1 MIRIKNQLGRYF
13 TLISIISVLFIT
25 IISNLS
31 MNIFFSNYLQNARDI
46 KDLAMIDY
54 IAELNHENQGLDDV
68 DKMSI
73 EHYAFNLSSEVILMD
88 LSGKVQFS
96 TRNPEGAG
104 QGLTDKADYM
114 DNTKFAYNSYEYKEA
129 GKVIGS
135 ILVGRPKSIFS
146 TTEDKRFFYTI
157 NGIYLIAALFSTF
170 VGTFLKNRISK
181 TFLKPIYAIQENT
194 KFIEEGSY
202 GKVSDVGTNTIEL
215 SDLSLAIN
223 NMAVKLEQQ
232 ENIRKRMTADISHE
246 LRTPLATLSSHIEAF
261 LDGVWEPTPE
271 RLGIIQNEITRLTK
285 LIKDLGDLSSL
296 ENEGARFEKKEI
308 NLSVLFSNIIES
320 FEPLFHSEEI
330 TLEKSIKVNILFKG
344 DADRLNQIFI
354 NIISNALKYTNK
366 GGRVY
371 VVMDEDKD
379 RIHIKVMDN
388 GIGISKQDLPYVF
401 ERFYRGD
408 KSRSRETGGKGIGLT
423 ITKALVEA
431 HNGTIKI
438 SSEQDEGTTVEI
450 QFDKN
455 EDLDKTSRS

>member
-1 MIRIKNQLGRYF
+1 
-13 TLISIISVLFIT
+13 
-25 IISNLS
+25 
-31 MNIFFSNYLQNARDI
+31 
-46 KDLAMIDY
+46 
-54 IAELNHENQGLDDV
+54 
-68 DKMSI
+68 
-73 EHYAFNLSSEVILMD
+73 
-88 LSGKVQFS
+88 
-96 TRNPEGAG
+96 
-104 QGLTDKADYM
+104 M

>member
-13 TLISIISVLFIT
+13 TLISILSVLFIT

-88 LSGKVQFS
+88 LSGKVLFS
-96 TRNPEGAG
+96 TRNPEGVE
-104 QGLTDKADYM
+104 QGLIDKADHM
-114 DNTKFAYNSYEYKEA
+114 DNTKFAYNSYEYQEDDI
-129 GKVIGS
+129 VIGS

-146 TTEDKRFFYTI
+146 TTEDKQFFYTI
-157 NGIYLIAALFSTF
+157 NGIYLIAALFSVF
-170 VGTFLKNRISK
+170 IGTLLKNRISR
-181 TFLKPIYAIQENT
+181 TFLKPIYAIQSNT

-202 GKVSDVGTNTIEL
+202 SKVTDVGTNTIEL
-215 SDLSLAIN
+215 NELSLTIN
-223 NMAVKLEQQ
+223 NMAIKLEQQ
-232 ENIRKRMTADISHE
+232 ESIRKRMTADISHE
-246 LRTPLATLSSHIEAF
+246 LRTPLATLNSHIEAF

-271 RLGIIQNEITRLTK
+271 RLVIIQNEITRLTK

-296 ENEGARFEKKEI
+296 ENEGVSFEKKEI
-308 NLSVLFSNIIES
+308 NLSTLFSNIIES

-330 TLEKSIKVNILFKG
+330 TLEKSIKDNILFLG

-366 GGRVY
+366 GGLVC
-371 VVMDEDKD
+371 VVMDEDKEH
-379 RIHIKVMDN
+379 IHIKVKDN
-388 GIGISKQDLPYVF
+388 GIGISKEDLPYVF

-423 ITKALVEA
+423 ITKALIEA
-431 HNGTIKI
+431 HDGNIKI
-438 SSEQDEGTTVEI
+438 TSELEEGTTVDI
-450 QFDKN
+450 QFD
-455 EDLDKTSRS
+455 RI

>member
-13 TLISIISVLFIT
+13 TLISIISVIFIT

-73 EHYAFNLSSEVILMD
+73 EHYAFNLTSEVILLD

-96 TRNPEGAG
+96 TRNPEGVD
-104 QGLTDKADYM
+104 QGLIDKSDYL
-114 DNTKFAYNSYEYKEA
+114 DNTKFAYKSYEYEEN

-157 NGIYLIAALFSTF
+157 NGIYLIAALFSVV
-170 VGTFLKNRISK
+170 VGAFFKNRLSG
-181 TFLKPIYAIQENT
+181 TFLKPIYAIQKNT
-194 KFIEEGSY
+194 KYIEEGSY
-202 GKVSDVGTNTIEL
+202 SKVSDVGTNTIEL
-215 SDLSLAIN
+215 SDLSLSIN
-223 NMAVKLEQQ
+223 NMALKLEQQ
-232 ENIRKRMTADISHE
+232 ENIRKRMTADIAHE
-246 LRTPLATLSSHIEAF
+246 LRTPLATLNSHIEAF

-271 RLGIIQNEITRLTK
+271 RLVIIQNEITRLTK

-296 ENEGARFEKKEI
+296 ENEGASFEKKEI
-308 NLSVLFSNIIES
+308 NLSMLFSNIIES
-320 FEPLFHSEEI
+320 FEPLFNSEEI
-330 TLEKSIKVNILFKG
+330 TLEKSIKDNIFFSG

-354 NIISNALKYTNK
+354 NVVSNALKYTNK
-366 GGRVY
+366 GGQVY
-371 VVMDEDKD
+371 VEMDEDKD
-379 RIHIKVMDN
+379 HIHIKVNDN
-388 GIGISKQDLPYVF
+388 GIGISKEDLPYVF

-431 HNGTIKI
+431 HNGTIRI
-438 SSEQDEGTTVEI
+438 TSEPGEGTTVEVE
-450 QFDKN
+450 FDKTK
-455 EDLDKTSRS
+455 D

>member
-13 TLISIISVLFIT
+13 TLISILSVLFIT

-88 LSGKVQFS
+88 LSGKVLFS
-96 TRNPEGAG
+96 TRNPEGVE
-104 QGLTDKADYM
+104 QGLIDKADHM
-114 DNTKFAYNSYEYKEA
+114 DNTKFAYNSYEYQEDDI
-129 GKVIGS
+129 VIGS

-146 TTEDKRFFYTI
+146 TTEDKQFFYTI
-157 NGIYLIAALFSTF
+157 NGIYLIAALFSVF
-170 VGTFLKNRISK
+170 IGTLLKNRISR
-181 TFLKPIYAIQENT
+181 TFLKPIYAIQSNT

-202 GKVSDVGTNTIEL
+202 SKVTDVGTNTIEL
-215 SDLSLAIN
+215 NELSLTIN
-223 NMAVKLEQQ
+223 NMAIKLEQQ
-232 ENIRKRMTADISHE
+232 ESIRKRMTADISHE
-246 LRTPLATLSSHIEAF
+246 LRTPLATLNSHIEAF

-271 RLGIIQNEITRLTK
+271 RLVIIQNEITRLTK

-296 ENEGARFEKKEI
+296 ENEGVSFEKKEI
-308 NLSVLFSNIIES
+308 NLSTLFSNIIES

-330 TLEKSIKVNILFKG
+330 TLEKSIKDNILFLG

-366 GGRVY
+366 GGLVC
-371 VVMDEDKD
+371 VVMDEDKEH
-379 RIHIKVMDN
+379 IHIKVKDN
-388 GIGISKQDLPYVF
+388 GIGISKEDLPYVF

-423 ITKALVEA
+423 ITKALIEA
-431 HNGTIKI
+431 HHGNIKI
-438 SSEQDEGTTVEI
+438 SSELDEGTTVDI
-450 QFDKN
+450 QFD
-455 EDLDKTSRS
+455 RI